1 MCTRSPWGCVEHASP
16 GRTLELGVTSF
27 PKKNPHRNPRTTR
40 VSHPHLP
47 HFQLGR
53 LRGVPMPPNPNSS
66 LRAWTFNNYLFYT
79 GRRRV
84 SWPNFTGAGG
94 GLRETHRAGAGGGV
108 GGRRPGRG
116 NQLTYSRH
124 DKRRQ
129 PSTKNGVNHT
139 RRGSSLPTRR
149 ARNTSETPALVAS
162 KAAPSWPNNS
172 RGRNR
177 GSRGGGRGKRLCGER
192 AWAESRGTTRA
203 QL

>member
-1 MCTRSPWGCVEHASP
+1 MRRASQTGRTQHWGLRASP
-16 GRTLELGVTSF
+16 KRTPIVTLELLGFRTHTFHIFNSGALGGF
-27 PKKNPHRNPRTTR
+27 PCPLTPIA
-40 VSHPHLP
+40 VC
-47 HFQLGR
+47 GR
-53 LRGVPMPPNPNSS
+53 GPLITICFIRGGDAYRGPTLQGRGAASEK
-66 LRAWTFNNYLFYT
+66 RT
-79 GRRRV
+79 GRVR
-84 SWPNFTGAGG
+84 
-94 GLRETHRAGAGGGV
+94 GGGV

-116 NQLTYSRH
+116 NLLTYSRH
-124 DKRRQ
+124 DERRQ

-149 ARNTSETPALVAS
+149 ARNTSEKPALVAS